1 MVSSQ
6 NVEKIC
12 LFEKD
17 RESSFKKWP
26 YSSSSSCNVQKMAEA
41 GFCWHGDDSEIDTA
55 ICFVC
60 GKVLDGWEETD
71 EPWVEHKKHAPQC
84 LFVKYGRPE
93 AQLMCEEMINL
104 LEAILKSRIH
114 NQYSS
119 LKSCLQAHFEKKRR
133 EMMQQL
139 SKH

>member
-1 MVSSQ
+1 MISTP
-6 NVEKIC
+6 NLEKIC

-17 RESSFKKWP
+17 RVKSFKKWP
-26 YSSSSSCNVQKMAEA
+26 YPSASSCNVQKMAEA
-41 GFCWHGDDSEIDTA
+41 GFCWHGDDNEEDTA

-93 AQLMCEEMINL
+93 GSLTHEEMTNL
-104 LEAILKSRIH
+104 LEAILKGRLQ
-114 NQYSS
+114 NKYNA
-119 LKSCLQAHFEKKRR
+119 LKDAEHAKIEKKRK
-133 EMMQQL
+133 EMIKHL